1 MDGVGFDPG
10 GESEEKIWD
19 VEINAPVPETKD
31 SINEDALPILEELH
45 LNPEPCDM
53 GSMNTG
59 DALDNS
65 VETDSV
71 AQEKRPNAPRKRG
84 RKATKALSMQEM
96 LQMKDVPGN
105 WMEWD
110 RHQSIQDQ
118 MERKSS
124 SETE

>member
-1 MDGVGFDPG
+1 MLD
-10 GESEEKIWD
+10 ESKHATQAFNEPTVAESL
-19 VEINAPVPETKD
+19 PVQ
-31 SINEDALPILEELH
+31 EELQFN
-45 LNPEPCDM
+45 LDPNNM